1 MMATRKRRALAK
13 GKWMKL
19 RDPAVLQ
26 AFISAKSGMNQSKLA
41 EYVGCER
48 QFISA
53 LLNPTDRR
61 KGCTPK
67 LAEAIEDVLGAPRG
81 TIFSPGKSTEI
92 GNINPSS
99 RPTRAQPGKL
109 RVA

>member
-1 MMATRKRRALAK
+1 MMATVKRRTMAK

-19 RDPAVLQ
+19 RDPAVLR
-26 AFISAKSGMNQSKLA
+26 AFISAKPNMNQSRLA

-53 LLNPTDRR
+53 LLNPKDRR

-67 LAEAIEDVLGAPRG
+67 LAESIEDVLGAPRS
-81 TIFSPGKSTEI
+81 TIFSPGESMEMVQTAPKARRS
-92 GNINPSS
+92 NV
-99 RPTRAQPGKL
+99 PGKL

>member
-1 MMATRKRRALAK
+1 MMATAKRRTMAK

-19 RDPAVLQ
+19 RDPAVLR
-26 AFISAKSGMNQSKLA
+26 AFISAKPNMNQSRLA

-53 LLNPTDRR
+53 LLNPKDRR

-67 LAEAIEDVLGAPRG
+67 LAESIEDVLGAPRG
-81 TIFSPGKSTEI
+81 TIFMPGHSIEMVQPEI
-92 GNINPSS
+92 RAGRKKPS
-99 RPTRAQPGKL
+99 GKL

>member
-1 MMATRKRRALAK
+1 MMAARKRRTMAR

-19 RDPAVLQ
+19 RDPAVLR
-26 AFISAKSGMNQSKLA
+26 AFISAKQGMNQSKLA

-53 LLNPTDRR
+53 LLNPKDRR

-81 TIFSPGKSTEI
+81 TIFFEGDSVEVVQKT
-92 GNINPSS
+92 PSA
-99 RPTRAQPGKL
+99 RRQVAGKL
-109 RVA
+109 RIA

>member
-1 MMATRKRRALAK
+1 
-13 GKWMKL
+13 MKL
-19 RDPAVLQ
+19 RDPAILQ
-26 AFISAKSGMNQSKLA
+26 AFISAKPNMNQSRLA
-41 EYVGCER
+41 AFVDCER

-53 LLNPTDRR
+53 LLNPKDRR

-81 TIFSPGKSTEI
+81 TIFMPGKSNEI
-92 GNINPSS
+92 VQKDL
-99 RPTRAQPGKL
+99 PTRARPGKL